1 MAGQCGEDSE
11 GISGEAACT
20 LIFEEQLS
28 SVDMGSK
35 EKAVGPL

>member
-11 GISGEAACT
+11 GISGEACT

-28 SVDMGSK
+28 SADTGSK